1 MWPTCH
7 LHDIIE
13 SPLIADQFPDH
24 CADQFSAVLVDCD
37 AIPDLSEPPPPAPRV
52 GLRLEMTRQWIELQL
67 VLFNFWVI
75 TKPEISW
82 DSISIFCLVSHA
94 HLWGGPQN
102 KRWGNTKS
110 QKKKKA
116 AESFQKSVKHSD
128 FESSTDLWGYPTIFY
143 GRTKNNEETT
153 TNPYESIQWR
163 ELLSPNLYHPKTDRS
178 PWKMMV
184 GRPSSLFEMVPW
196 FRGHGNFRRG
206 GHININS
213 SGHTAFFVGAQLL
226 EQEFAEAQ
234 RLKRK
239 LHLWEGIG
247 LPVPVHKFRWLK
259 NILTFRHFLL

>member
-67 VLFNFWVI
+67 VLLIFGWLPNLRYLEIPFPFFASSHTRTCGADLK
-75 TKPEISW
+75 TKGE
-82 DSISIFCLVSHA
+82 VT
-94 HLWGGPQN
+94 QN
-102 KRWGNTKS
+102 H
-110 QKKKKA
+110 KKKKA